1 MINVLP
7 GILAALTYLGES
19 VAIWDDLRIEFRK
32 MFHPVIRLEE
42 GYQWFILE
50 GVCGGDKHGGWTD
63 GECVMWRNCYFWQSA
78 TV

>member
-7 GILAALTYLGES
+7 GILAALIYLGEP

-50 GVCGGDKHGGWTD
+50 GAGVGDKHRGWTD
-63 GECVMWRNCYFWQSA
+63 GECVMWRNCYFWKSA